1 MEGELINRTLK
12 WHVTEDP
19 AVLNQIE
26 MTPEHILYNSGI
38 PRIGAFAT
46 EDVEF
51 GENIW
56 ISEGVD
62 IRRSK
67 VSGSVIIVGV
77 YGGMIDSEISG
88 VVNIGFRQNDPE
100 IINKLYIGNSKIDG
114 CLLGSDVD
122 EFNIHNSNIT
132 GNFFFDRCYRVNIDN
147 SAVGHNINVEVASA
161 VDIIDS
167 KVDGNIVME
176 GDKDVGSEFWI
187 VRDTFTGNN
196 YMKDGKN
203 II

>member
-19 AVLNQIE
+19 AMLNQIE

-62 IRRSK
+62 IRKSK

-77 YGGMIDSEISG
+77 DGGIIDSEISG

-147 SAVGHNINVEVASA
+147 SAVGHNINVDVASA

-176 GDKDVGSEFWI
+176 GDEDVGSEFWI
-187 VRDTFTGNN
+187 LRDTFTGNN

-203 II
+203 IR